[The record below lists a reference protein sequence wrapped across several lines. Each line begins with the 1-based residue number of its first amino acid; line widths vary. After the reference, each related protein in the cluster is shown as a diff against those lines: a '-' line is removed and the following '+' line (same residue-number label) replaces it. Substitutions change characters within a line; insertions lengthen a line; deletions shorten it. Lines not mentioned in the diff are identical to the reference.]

1 VSVFLLYRKL
11 RFRKEK
17 NNYTA
22 VQFFWKSFSF
32 SKNAHG
38 IRKAKLL
45 RPSAVGGAAK
55 LLFLLRNY
63 HF

>member
-1 VSVFLLYRKL
+1 L
-11 RFRKEK
+11 
-17 NNYTA
+17 
-22 VQFFWKSFSF
+22 KSISF

-55 LLFLLRNY
+55 LLFLCEK
-63 HF
+63 HFAGQTLGKWFLNSSALSYCK